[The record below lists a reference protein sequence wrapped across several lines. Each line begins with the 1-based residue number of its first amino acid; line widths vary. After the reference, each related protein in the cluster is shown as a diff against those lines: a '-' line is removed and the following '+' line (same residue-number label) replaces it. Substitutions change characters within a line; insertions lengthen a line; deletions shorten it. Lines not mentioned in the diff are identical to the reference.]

1 MSEASPRSVEK
12 LDRPTLDVRRL
23 DTGSTFRREAYAALK
38 QAITA
43 MDIYDHPEEIRLD
56 ERRLSEGL
64 GVSRTP
70 IREAMTLLEQEG
82 FVRTRPRRGIFVVR
96 KTKREIVEMITV
108 MAALESMAA
117 RLAAERASDSDI
129 AELRRLMDDFRN
141 GPNGD
146 EGGERLDEYSDANIA
161 FHRAIVGMSGCA
173 LLAEMTENLFIHMR
187 AIRKITIHQDN
198 RAARSVVD
206 HMRIIEALERRDPE
220 FAERLAREHTL
231 GLAAHVEQ
239 HGDFLDTPRED
250 VTGPPASQ
258 KNRHPRE
265 SGGPGYATERWPLGS
280 RFRGNDELK

>member
-1 MSEASPRSVEK
+1 MPETRLRPSP
-12 LDRPTLDVRRL
+12 TIDVPRL
-23 DTGSTFRREAYAALK
+23 ETQSNFRDLAYAALK
-38 QAITA
+38 RAITA
-43 MDIYDHPEEIRLD
+43 MDIYDRPEEIRLD

-108 MAALESMAA
+108 MASLESMAA
-117 RLAAERASDSDI
+117 RLAAERATDADI
-129 AELRRLMDDFRN
+129 AELRRLMDAFRAPH
-141 GPNGD
+141 GQ
-146 EGGERLDEYSDANIA
+146 EGGERLAEYSDANIA
-161 FHRAIVGMSGCA
+161 FHQAIIKMSGCT

-187 AIRKITIHQDN
+187 AIRKITIHQEN
-198 RAARSVVD
+198 RAARSIVD

-220 FAERLAREHTL
+220 LAERLAREHTL

-239 HGDFLDTPRED
+239 HGDFLDTTGDE
-250 VTGPPASQ
+250 VTGPRHPQ

-265 SGGPGYATERWPLGS
+265 SGGPGVSDGAVAPGFPLP
-280 RFRGNDELK
+280 RE

>member
-1 MSEASPRSVEK
+1 MSEAGRAIEK
-12 LDRPTLDVRRL
+12 LDRPTLAMPRL
-23 DTGSTFRREAYAALK
+23 DTSTTFRKEAYAALK
-38 QAITA
+38 RAITA
-43 MDIYDHPEEIRLD
+43 MDIYDHPAEIRLD

-117 RLAAERASDSDI
+117 RLAAERASEADI
-129 AELRRLMDDFRN
+129 AVLHRLMDRFRN
-141 GPNGD
+141 VND
-146 EGGERLDEYSDANIA
+146 GERLDEYSDANIA
-161 FHRAIVGMSGCA
+161 FHQAIIKMSGCA

-198 RAARSVVD
+198 RAARSVAD
-206 HMRIIEALERRDPE
+206 HMRIIQALERRDAVL
-220 FAERLAREHTL
+220 AERLAREHTL

-239 HGDFLDTPRED
+239 HGDFLDTTSD
-250 VTGPPASQ
+250 GAVAS
-258 KNRHPRE
+258 
-265 SGGPGYATERWPLGS
+265 GFPLS
-280 RFRGNDELK
+280 QE